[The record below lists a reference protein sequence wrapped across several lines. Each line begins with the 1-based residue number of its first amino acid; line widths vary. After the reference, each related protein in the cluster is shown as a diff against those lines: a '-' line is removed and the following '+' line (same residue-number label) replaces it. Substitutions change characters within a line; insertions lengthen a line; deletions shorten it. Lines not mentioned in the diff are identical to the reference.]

1 MFLKTQSPSTKDA
14 STANRATKQIID
26 LLATADV
33 QVGGNRPWDIHV
45 HNERFYRRVLSNPA
59 LALGESYMDGW
70 WDCEQLDE
78 FFTKVLLARLDRKA
92 KPGFQFVLQR
102 LLAQLLN
109 RQSRSGSKKIARQH
123 YDLTVELYNAFLDPN
138 NQYTCGYFKD
148 TDDLNTA
155 QEQKLDLIC
164 RKLGVSSGDHV
175 LDIGCGW
182 GGFAR
187 FAAERYGCRVTGITI
202 SDEQM
207 RYAAKFCNDLPVT
220 FLKVDYRDLGTSQ
233 YHLRYDKV
241 LICGMI
247 EHVGYKNHR
256 TIMEI
261 VSHCLSDDG
270 LFLLHTIGTNISS
283 PINVNLW
290 LEKYIFPNSSAPS
303 IRQIT
308 EAAEGLFIIED
319 LHNFSSHYDKTLM
332 AWWENFRKNWK
343 KIAAKFDERFYRM
356 WQYYLLSCAAGFR
369 ARESQ
374 LWQIVFSKNGVP
386 GGYVSI
392 R

>member
-1 MFLKTQSPSTKDA
+1 MFLKTRSPSTKDA
-14 STANRATKQIID
+14 STANRATKRIID

-45 HNERFYRRVLSNPA
+45 HNERLYSRVLSNPA
-59 LALGESYMDGW
+59 LALGESYVDDW

-78 FFTKVLLARLDRKA
+78 FFNKVLLARLDRKV
-92 KPGFQFVLQR
+92 KPGFQFVLQK

-123 YDLTVELYNAFLDPN
+123 YNLTVELYNAFLDPY

-164 RKLGVSSGDHV
+164 RKLGISSGDHV

-187 FAAERYGCRVTGITI
+187 FATERYGCRVTGITI

-207 RYAAKFCNDLPVT
+207 RYAATFCNDLPVT
-220 FLKVDYRDLGTSQ
+220 LLKLDYRDLGTSQ
-233 YHLRYDKV
+233 HHQRYDKV

-247 EHVGYKNHR
+247 EHVGYKNYR

-261 VSHCLSDDG
+261 VSHCLNDDG
-270 LFLLHTIGTNISS
+270 LFLLQTIATNISS
-283 PINVNLW
+283 PINSNLW
-290 LEKYIFPNSSAPS
+290 MEKYIFPNSVPPS
-303 IRQIT
+303 IRQIA
-308 EAAEGLFIIED
+308 EASEGLFIIED
-319 LHNFSSHYDKTLM
+319 LHNFSSYYDKTLM
-332 AWWENFRKNWK
+332 AWWENFRKNWI

-369 ARESQ
+369 ARVSQ
-374 LWQIVFSKNGVP
+374 LLQVVFSKNGVP
-386 GGYVSI
+386 GGYASI